1 MHLVKPMAK
10 YFYFCVA
17 LFFISTIAY
26 SQENSPFSRY
36 GLGDLYPQQNIVN
49 RGMGGLSAA
58 YTSTQAI
65 NTSNPASYGSLG
77 LVTYEF
83 GLSVDS
89 RTLLSANPVEK
100 YKSTN
105 LLPSY
110 LQLGVPLDKKGL
122 GLVFGLRP
130 STRINYSI
138 DQGGRIVY
146 DSLGKTDS
154 LHQLYEGNG
163 GLNQIFFGLGK
174 TWRNTDKLKNRDK
187 PRNSFSIGFNAGYE
201 WGAKYISTKIDFPS
215 DSSYENWY
223 RSNSTDTTHFWG
235 LFLNPGIMASFTFK
249 ETTDPL
255 SKIKSSY
262 VLALGASGTL
272 QQDLSASRDITRETF
287 TYDDNGGLIP
297 IDSVKKT
304 TGIPGKV
311 NVPLSFN
318 GGFMINKMLTNG
330 PFYVKKWGIGADY
343 GFQQWSKYLYY
354 GQTDKVND
362 SWMVRIGGEFTP
374 SPFTGKSIFS
384 SGTYSVGYYMG
395 KDYINAD
402 GNGYKVHAY
411 TFGYAFNL
419 RKFHSYDN
427 QFTKINTAIE
437 FGKRGTGVNNVTEN
451 FFKFSLGLSLS
462 DIWFIKRKY
471 D

>member
-1 MHLVKPMAK
+1 MHLVKPMVK
-10 YFYFCVA
+10 YFFFCVA
-17 LFFISTIAY
+17 LFFISVIAY

-36 GLGDLYPQQNIVN
+36 GLGDIYPQQNIAS

-65 NTSNPASYGSLG
+65 NTINPASYGSIG
-77 LVTYEF
+77 LVTYDF
-83 GLSVDS
+83 ALSVDA
-89 RTLLSANPVEK
+89 RTLLSANPVGK

-110 LQLGVPLDKKGL
+110 LQLGVPLNKKGL

-138 DQGGRIVY
+138 EQGSRIVY

-163 GLNQIFFGLGK
+163 SLNQVFFGLGK

-235 LFLNPGIMASFTFK
+235 VFLNPGIMASVTLK

-255 SKIKSSY
+255 SKIKNSY
-262 VLALGASGTL
+262 VLALGASGAL
-272 QQDLSASRDITRETF
+272 QQDLNATRDITRETF
-287 TYDDNGGLIP
+287 AYDANGNIIP
-297 IDSVKKT
+297 IDSVSKVS
-304 TGIPGKV
+304 GIAGKI
-311 NVPLSFN
+311 NIPMSFN
-318 GGFMINKMLTNG
+318 GGFMLNKMLTNG

-343 GFQQWSKYLYY
+343 SFQQWSKYLYY
-354 GQTDKVND
+354 GQPDQVNN
-362 SWMVRIGGEFTP
+362 SWMIHAGAEFTP
-374 SPFTGKSIFS
+374 NPFSNKNIFTN
-384 SGTYSVGYYMG
+384 GIYRVGYYMG

-402 GNGYKVHAY
+402 GNGYKVRAV
-411 TFGYAFNL
+411 TLGYSFNL
-419 RKFHSYDN
+419 RRYHSYDN
-427 QFTKINTAIE
+427 QFTMINTAIE
-437 FGKRGTGVNNVTEN
+437 FGKRGTAVNNITEN